1 MPLTFTP
8 RDGARAGAPFS
19 VSPTQVILGGYTA
32 RSAAERQRHID
43 ELEAIGIPPPPS
55 APAFWRVARHLL
67 ATETEIE
74 VQGGR
79 TSGECEYALI
89 VAGGRTWVTVAS
101 DQTDR
106 ELERVSIPRSKQL
119 CPKVLGTDVA
129 ALDELL
135 PVWDE
140 IELSSEVS
148 ADRANWVPYQRA
160 KLAALLDPATLLR
173 ASGLGDSPPEG
184 TILLSGTVAIVDG
197 VTRFLP
203 YFRAALEVPGRDQ
216 ALRLAYG
223 VEVLPEIVPQLVEQ
237 AG

>member
-1 MPLTFTP
+1 MPLIFTP
-8 RDGARAGAPFS
+8 VDGARVGAPFS

-32 RSAAERQRHID
+32 RSAGERQRHID
-43 ELEAIGIPPPPS
+43 ELEAIGIAAPAS

-67 ATETEIE
+67 TTKTEIE

-89 VAGGRTWVTVAS
+89 VAGGRIWVTVAS

-119 CPKVLGTDVA
+119 CPKALGTDAV

-135 PVWDE
+135 PVWDD
-140 IELSSEVS
+140 IELSSDIS
-148 ADRANWVPYQRA
+148 SDGANWIPYQRA

-173 ASGLGDSPPEG
+173 ASGLGDTPADG
-184 TILLSGTVAIVDG
+184 AILLSGTVAIVDG

-203 YFRAALEVPGRDQ
+203 YFRAALDVPGRDLT
-216 ALRLAYG
+216 LRLTYR
-223 VEVLPEIVPQLVEQ
+223 VDVLPEIVPQLGEQ